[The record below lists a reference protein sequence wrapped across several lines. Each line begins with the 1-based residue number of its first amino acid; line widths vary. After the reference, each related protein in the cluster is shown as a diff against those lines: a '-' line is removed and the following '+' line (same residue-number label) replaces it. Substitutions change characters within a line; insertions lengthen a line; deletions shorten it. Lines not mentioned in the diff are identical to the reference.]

1 MKLPAVALVLAISIP
16 LANAYT
22 GDLTHYTPGMGS
34 CGIVNK
40 NGDAIVALSADI
52 MLSFSGNANDNP
64 LCNKQISIHNP
75 TTGTNTIA
83 TVTDTCQGCAFDNI
97 DVPDDLFYT
106 VAPEGNGRVP
116 GIEWTPVGWTVPGGS
131 GDSESTAAQ
140 SGVSSVVQPSSVAAA
155 IPSAALPSIHLQEK
169 VAAVV
174 PSAAA
179 AAPSG
184 SSSTSAAPSSVS
196 AVAASVAPS
205 AASPSNTQTAS
216 APTDSITSCTTAG
229 ETVCSADGTQIGT
242 CTMELTVQLG
252 RVAQGTKC
260 VGGYMVMA
268 NSRLRSRRN

>member
-1 MKLPAVALVLAISIP
+1 MKLPAVALGLAISIP

-40 NGDAIVALSADI
+40 NGDAIVALSKDI
-52 MLSFSGNANDNP
+52 MLTFSGNANDNP
-64 LCNKQISIHNP
+64 FCNKQISIHNP

-97 DVPDDLFYT
+97 DVPVDLFYT

-131 GDSESTAAQ
+131 GDSESTAAK

-155 IPSAALPSIHLQEK
+155 IPSAALGSIHLQEK

-216 APTDSITSCTTAG
+216 APTDSTTSCTTAG

-242 CTMELTVQLG
+242 CTMEFTVQLG
-252 RVAQGTKC
+252 PVAQGTKC